1 MTTQESTAVIDTPP
15 ARRGRHR
22 WMPPALFLLAVLL
35 VLAHG
40 ALSAEKEPGTM
51 LGASGSVPGGLA
63 RLNGVMP
70 YTQFVAQEGRDVPAE
85 LSGDVPSGAHL
96 VIVLLELTAMES
108 EGLDFD
114 ADDYVVERL
123 GGRTSQV
130 VWASPSEA
138 PLAQNETVQ
147 AELVFEVP
155 DKALELTLA
164 GAGDVRLSMGT
175 EHHSG
180 GRGR

>member
-15 ARRGRHR
+15 ARRRRHR

-35 VLAHG
+35 VLTHG
-40 ALSAEKEPGTM
+40 ALSAEKEPSTM

-70 YTQFVAQEGRDVPAE
+70 YSEYVALERREVPAE
-85 LSGDVPSGAHL
+85 LESDVPSGAHQ
-96 VIVLLELTAMES
+96 VIVLLEVTAMEPGGV
-108 EGLDFD
+108 EFE
-114 ADDYVVERL
+114 ADDYAVDRL
-123 GGRTSQV
+123 GGRRSPV

-138 PLAQNETVQ
+138 SLAQGESMQ

-155 DKALELTLA
+155 DKALELTFE

-175 EHHSG
+175 DHHSG
-180 GRGR
+180 AGAR

>member
-1 MTTQESTAVIDTPP
+1 ML
-15 ARRGRHR
+15 
-22 WMPPALFLLAVLL
+22 PALFLLAVLL

-40 ALSAEKEPGTM
+40 ALFAEKEPGAM
-51 LGASGSVPGGLA
+51 LGASESVPGGLA

-85 LSGDVPSGAHL
+85 LAGDVPSGTHL
-96 VIVLLELTAMES
+96 VIVLLELTAMEP
-108 EGLDFD
+108 EGLEFD

-138 PLAQNETVQ
+138 SLAQGESMQ

-155 DKALELTLA
+155 DKALELTLE
-164 GAGDVRLSMGT
+164 GPGDVRLAMGT
-175 EHHSG
+175 DHHSG
-180 GRGR
+180 GGAR

>member
-1 MTTQESTAVIDTPP
+1 MPAKAATAPP
-15 ARRGRHR
+15 ERDHGVVPFGYFRGKPLRIGNE
-22 WMPPALFLLAVLL
+22 AQLL
-35 VLAHG
+35 
-40 ALSAEKEPGTM
+40 
-51 LGASGSVPGGLA
+51 
-63 RLNGVMP
+63 
-70 YTQFVAQEGRDVPAE
+70 
-85 LSGDVPSGAHL
+85 
-96 VIVLLELTAMES
+96 
-108 EGLDFD
+108 

-138 PLAQNETVQ
+138 PLARNETVQ

>member
-1 MTTQESTAVIDTPP
+1 MTTQTTAAVSVEHSHPGSRRRWIPP
-15 ARRGRHR
+15 AV
-22 WMPPALFLLAVLL
+22 FLLAILL
-35 VLAHG
+35 VLG
-40 ALSAEKEPGTM
+40 REFVSADEGPSTM

-70 YTQFVAQEGRDVPAE
+70 YTQFAAQEGRDVPAE
-85 LSGDVPSGAHL
+85 LGGDVPSGAHL
-96 VIVLLELTAMES
+96 VIVLLEVTAMEPG
-108 EGLDFD
+108 GLEFD

-123 GGRTSQV
+123 GGRASQV

-138 PLAQNETVQ
+138 PLEQNETMQ

-155 DKALELTLA
+155 DKALELTLE

-175 EHHSG
+175 DHHSG
-180 GRGR
+180 VGGR

>member
-1 MTTQESTAVIDTPP
+1 MTTQEATAVADTPP
-15 ARRGRHR
+15 VRRKRRR
-22 WMPPALFLLAVLL
+22 WMLPALFLVAILL
-35 VLAHG
+35 VLG
-40 ALSAEKEPGTM
+40 RGVFSTEQEPSTM

-85 LSGDVPSGAHL
+85 LGGDVPNGAHL

-108 EGLDFD
+108 EGLRFD

-138 PLAQNETVQ
+138 PLAQNETIQ

-155 DKALELTLA
+155 DKALELTLE

-180 GRGR
+180 GSGR